1 MSKIVNV
8 KINGELVSSDN
19 KNSNLFDVHL
29 CGNYCPVDVMMSCP
43 KVQTSCNL
51 PIVEYPF
58 IINGKQVLSDR
69 LIKMTKSDSSVRYVN
84 EAESLI
90 VSKCLRYDEAI
101 DRQK

>member
-29 CGNYCPVDVMMSCP
+29 CSNYCPVDVMMSCP

-51 PIVEYPF
+51 PIEEYPF

-101 DRQK
+101 ERQK